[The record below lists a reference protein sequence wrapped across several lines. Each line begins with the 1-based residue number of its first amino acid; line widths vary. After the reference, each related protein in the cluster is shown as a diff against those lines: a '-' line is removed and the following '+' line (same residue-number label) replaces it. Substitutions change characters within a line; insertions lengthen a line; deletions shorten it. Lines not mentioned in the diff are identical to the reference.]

1 MGDSEAVV
9 TVWSPCSS
17 ARWIGWAVYG
27 AYHATSAATISSAND
42 ETVTEGPRKPR
53 SGTRSGQL
61 GGEAERV
68 RAWGSGP
75 PTDVG
80 AATGAAAPR
89 ELSIRMLVD
98 SRDAVPKM
106 ARANGVTRASVV
118 AALSFREPRSE
129 IDDRSFGVQYQ

>member
-1 MGDSEAVV
+1 M
-9 TVWSPCSS
+9 
-17 ARWIGWAVYG
+17 YG

-61 GGEAERV
+61 GGEAERA
-68 RAWGSGP
+68 R
-75 PTDVG
+75 VG
-80 AATGAAAPR
+80 FGTAHGRRRRDGRRGAR

-106 ARANGVTRASVV
+106 ARANGVTRAGVV